1 MSYEDVTGVLNLV
14 AEALLNKAINDE
26 DAKLLHD
33 CAGDFVELEK
43 AQSAHFKRLGTE
55 PAPLAIEPQIGAL
68 HDLLKRGAYSDAVQK
83 AKKIRPDMALVL
95 NGLKQR
101 FKE

>member
-14 AEALLNKAINDE
+14 SEALLNKAITDE

-33 CAGDFVELEK
+33 CASDFVELEK

-55 PAPLAIEPQIGAL
+55 PVPLPIETQLNAL
-68 HDLLKRGAYSDAVQK
+68 HDLLKTGAYPEAVLK
-83 AKKIRPDMALVL
+83 AKKVREDMALIL
-95 NGLKQR
+95 NDLKQR
-101 FKE
+101 FKI

>member
-1 MSYEDVTGVLNLV
+1 MGYEDVTRVLNL
-14 AEALLNKAINDE
+14 ASEALLNKAINDE

-55 PAPLAIEPQIGAL
+55 PVPLAIESQIDAL
-68 HDLLKRGAYSDAVQK
+68 HDLLKNGAYSDAVRK
-83 AKKIRPDMALVL
+83 AQKIRADMALIL
-95 NGLKQR
+95 NDLKQR
-101 FKE
+101 FKI